1 MQTSEYF
8 LQEDARRRAAR
19 RGAAYD
25 PLTGEG
31 CCGERR
37 RTPLSFV
44 PVAPDAPRE
53 CFLPAA
59 MLDDPE
65 YPRASFSEPLWKQ
78 LRMRHDFEYW
88 CRMCVTIKDKTSG
101 LLVPFVLN
109 APQRKVLALLEA
121 DRTALRP
128 IRMIVLKARQW
139 GGSTLVQ
146 IYMAWIQ
153 ICHRRNWNS
162 LICAHVKDTA
172 ATIRGIYSRLLD
184 NYPSDLWDDAEK
196 PEFKP
201 FERSVNI
208 RRIAGRDC
216 TVTIGTSENQD
227 AVRGSDYSMA
237 HLSETAF
244 WASTQ
249 QRSPEGFIRAV
260 CGAIA
265 LIPYSLVVVESTAN
279 GVGNYFHTEWL
290 RCRDGRGDKHAVFV
304 AWHEIE
310 IYRLDPPDPAAFA
323 LSFNAYER
331 RLWDMGLC
339 LDQIYWYRCKRA
351 EYASARQ
358 MAAEFPTDDTEAFAN
373 TGSGVFAN
381 EAVERLRAS
390 CRPPLRIGAVR
401 ADGRAFSDD
410 STGRTHLWE
419 MPAPQKSYVVAVD
432 VGGRSAAA
440 DWSVIA
446 VLTAG
451 PRPEVVAQ
459 WRGHVD
465 HDLLARE
472 AARIGRFYNNA
483 LLVVESNTF
492 ETAEYGG
499 AADSN
504 LFILNRLA
512 EAYPNIYRRRR
523 YDVVSGTETTAVGF
537 HTNRATKAMLVTG
550 LIEAVRDGLYIERCA
565 DACNEL
571 LTYEQLPNG
580 TYAARQGC
588 HDDILMTRAIALRV
602 LADDP
607 LPAIPRRF
615 PQLPSW

>member
-1 MQTSEYF
+1 MQTSEYY
-8 LQEDARRRAAR
+8 LAEDARRRAAR
-19 RGAAYD
+19 RGAVYD

-37 RTPLSFV
+37 RTALSFV

-53 CFLPAA
+53 CFLPTA

-65 YPRASFSEPLWKQ
+65 YARASFSEPLWKQ

-101 LLVPFVLN
+101 RLVPFVLN
-109 APQRKVLALLEA
+109 APQRKVLAVLEA

-128 IRMIVLKARQW
+128 IRLIVLKARQW

-184 NYPSDLWDDAEK
+184 NYPPDLWDDAEK

-279 GVGNYFHTEWL
+279 GVGNYFHRQWL
-290 RCRDGRGDKHAVFV
+290 AAREGATGRLAVFV
-304 AWHEIE
+304 PWYEIE
-310 IYRLDPPDPAAFA
+310 YYRLAPPSREAVARSLDD
-323 LSFNAYER
+323 YGR
-331 RLWDMGLC
+331 RLWELGCD
-339 LDQIYWYRCKRA
+339 LDQIYWYGCKLA
-351 EYASARQ
+351 ELGTRDK
-358 MAAEFPTDDTEAFAN
+358 MMAEFPTTDEEAFTA
-373 TGSGVFAN
+373 TGRSVFPPDMAGALRSG
-381 EAVERLRAS
+381 
-390 CRPPLRIGAVR
+390 CREGRRGGFGSDGRWVDGPDGDTVMWQAPD
-401 ADGRAFSDD
+401 ADGD
-410 STGRTHLWE
+410 
-419 MPAPQKSYVVAVD
+419 YVAAVD
-432 VGGRSAAA
+432 VGGRSDRA
-440 DWSVIA
+440 DYSVVA
-446 VLTAG
+446 VVRRDG
-451 PRPEVVAQ
+451 PLPEVVAQ
-459 WRGHVD
+459 WRGHID
-465 HDLLARE
+465 HDLLA
-472 AARIGRFYNNA
+472 AKAMALGRLYNDA

-492 ETAEYGG
+492 ESRGFAGTYVL
-499 AADSN
+499 D
-504 LFILNRLA
+504 RLA
-512 EAYPNIYRRRR
+512 REYANVYCRRAYDDLRQ
-523 YDVVSGTETTAVGF
+523 TETTRVGF
-537 HTNRATKAMLVTG
+537 HTNRATKEMLVAG
-550 LIEAVRDGLYIERCA
+550 LIAHVRSQSYIERDSRA
-565 DACNEL
+565 VDEL
-571 LTYEQLPNG
+571 LTYEELPDG
-580 TYAARQGC
+580 SYAAKPGC
-588 HDDILMTRAIALRV
+588 HDDLLMTRAIALHIIDHQPPV
-602 LADDP
+602 PPAASL
-607 LPAIPRRF
+607 LPRLRG
-615 PQLPSW
+615 W